1 MVSFSMPVRVFFGE
15 NAVAENSAAFERF
28 SGKKAFVVTGAHSA
42 KESGALRDLTA
53 ALAKHAIEYEVWS
66 EVVPNPGVELVYR
79 GAKEARK
86 CGAAFVVGIGG
97 GSAMDAA
104 KVIALLAVNP
114 IPKAAIFAGSP
125 EPKALPVMQIPTTS
139 GTGSEVTPNS
149 VLSNDVGM
157 TKTSIASPAMFAEC
171 AFLDPRY
178 TATMDQKTTVDTA
191 VDAMT
196 HAVEGMMS
204 KRAGRLTDALASE
217 AVGCFVS
224 CEPALMGDEESTMKE
239 RASLLYASA
248 VAGMVIAQ
256 TGTVGVHAMGYQLTY
271 HRGVPHGRANGFI
284 LPDFLAAVE
293 KHDPVIVSTILET
306 LGLES
311 LSDLRSL
318 MDRLLGPRPAVSDF
332 EIEGFAKRAAAAPGM
347 RNGAVVLTEAEIR
360 SVYRKS
366 LA

>member
-1 MVSFSMPVRVFFGE
+1 
-15 NAVAENSAAFERF
+15 
-28 SGKKAFVVTGAHSA
+28 
-42 KESGALRDLTA
+42 
-53 ALAKHAIEYEVWS
+53 
-66 EVVPNPGVELVYR
+66 
-79 GAKEARK
+79 
-86 CGAAFVVGIGG
+86 
-97 GSAMDAA
+97 
-104 KVIALLAVNP
+104 
-114 IPKAAIFAGSP
+114 
-125 EPKALPVMQIPTTS
+125 MQIPTTS

-157 TKTSIASPAMFAEC
+157 TKTSVASPAMFAEC

-224 CEPALMGDEESTMKE
+224 CEPALMGDEEITMKE

>member
-1 MVSFSMPVRVFFGE
+1 
-15 NAVAENSAAFERF
+15 
-28 SGKKAFVVTGAHSA
+28 
-42 KESGALRDLTA
+42 
-53 ALAKHAIEYEVWS
+53 
-66 EVVPNPGVELVYR
+66 
-79 GAKEARK
+79 
-86 CGAAFVVGIGG
+86 
-97 GSAMDAA
+97 
-104 KVIALLAVNP
+104 
-114 IPKAAIFAGSP
+114 
-125 EPKALPVMQIPTTS
+125 
-139 GTGSEVTPNS
+139 
-149 VLSNDVGM
+149 
-157 TKTSIASPAMFAEC
+157 
-171 AFLDPRY
+171 
-178 TATMDQKTTVDTA
+178 
-191 VDAMT
+191 MT

-224 CEPALMGDEESTMKE
+224 CEPALMGDEEITMKE